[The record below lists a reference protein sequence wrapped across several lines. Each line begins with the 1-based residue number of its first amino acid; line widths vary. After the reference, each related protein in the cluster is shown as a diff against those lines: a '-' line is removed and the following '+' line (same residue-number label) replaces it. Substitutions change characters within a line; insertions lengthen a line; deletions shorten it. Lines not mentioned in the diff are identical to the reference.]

1 MKTFTRFIAT
11 PCAAATTGLL
21 YALLML
27 TVPVAALATDEE
39 RGPAKLPSDP
49 IAACSAKLAAGGDK
63 LLKKA
68 AKALQRC
75 QRDDMSTSCLLD
87 RPASVE
93 GQLAGYATKA
103 RRSMTGKCSQIDYAA
118 VGYPSTC
125 PGFGEACDFVVS
137 DWDVAGE
144 NNDML
149 DCLLCMYDAA
159 ARRSIDLQVVVPR
172 CGDGMDNRL
181 DESCDD
187 GNDDSS
193 DACLGDCRAASC
205 GDGFVWA
212 GQESCDNGDANSDT
226 EADAC
231 RSDCTPAV
239 CGDGTVDS
247 GEECDDSGE
256 SASCDSDC
264 SLAACGDGT
273 VNASA
278 GETCDDSGES
288 ASCNSDCT
296 VASCGD
302 GTTNTTAGESCDDGN
317 ADNNDACLND
327 CSPASC
333 GDGFTWA
340 GLEDCDDANTDNND
354 SCLDSCV
361 AAACGDG
368 FTWTGMEDCDDA
380 NADNG
385 DACLDSCAAA
395 TCGDGFVFVGNEQC
409 DDGSANSDTAA
420 DACRSGCELPSCGDG
435 VSDSSEQ
442 CDDGN
447 ADDTDSCLGSCVDA
461 SCGDGHAWAGVEDC
475 DTAGE
480 SASCNLDCSVSV
492 CGDGKAN
499 AAAGEACDAAGESA
513 ACDLDCSLAFCGDGT
528 TNTTAGEACDT
539 AGESV
544 TCDLDCSLASCG
556 DGTTNAT
563 AGETCDTAGESA
575 SCNLDCSVSVCGDG
589 KVNSSAGEQC
599 DAAGES
605 GFCDGDCT
613 VAVCGDGTTN
623 ATAGEACD
631 DANNSNA
638 DACLNNCASA
648 SCGDGFVF
656 AGQEAC
662 DDGNSSNADA
672 CLVDCSVAT
681 CGDGFV
687 FAGQEACD
695 DGNADNGDACL
706 DSCAAASCGD
716 GFLFIGEEEC
726 DDGNNSDTDSC
737 SAGCEPQRVISADV
751 VALDQVLT
759 YNRWGSHQAAGMIFA
774 LRRDVVDLAGNPIG
788 QGGMPGQVMLRPG
801 KRPRP
806 LVLRAN
812 EGDVLQVH
820 FTNLLAPA
828 RPTNKGTTTRL
839 ASMMVNGTRVLGDTH
854 DPVVTGLEGIEPGQS
869 TDYWWK
875 AGHEGTK
882 LFYSLAGPAG
892 GGGDGGQL
900 SLGLFGAFNVEPEN
914 SSWYRSQVTAA
925 ELATAQSQAEA
936 PALVNY
942 DAVDLAGVPV
952 LRMLDD
958 AGELVHSDLNA
969 IIAYEQ
975 QADNV
980 QSTSEATF
988 REFSVIFHDEI
999 ELTQGYPQLDNDV
1012 LKPVSDSFA
1021 INYGSEGLGSRL
1033 LANRL
1038 GEGPAANCLECP
1050 YEEFFLESAVSGDP
1064 ALLNVFEDD
1073 PSNVHHSYINDNVKF
1088 RNLHAGPRYT
1098 HIFHLHAHQ
1107 WLANS
1112 GEGTDDN
1119 SVYLDSQTI
1128 APMSNFTYEIQYGG
1142 AGNRN
1147 KVVGDSIFHCHLYPH
1162 FAQGMWELWR
1172 AHDVLEDGTRRLM
1185 DGELGPGTNPLTGV
1199 TVGGTPIPAL
1209 VPMPDYAMAPEPS
1222 YGPNALPG
1230 YPFYMAQVAGHRAPQ
1245 APFDVASD
1253 GGLPR
1258 HVFTDGGQR
1267 STGAGAASFDF
1278 HVEVQVA
1285 NIQVLPQEGTA
1296 LEQAAMA
1303 FHASPGMTTT
1313 TPEGDAA
1320 FFELNGLPSTAG
1332 APYAEPC
1339 PPLCGS
1345 AQQGEYQAA
1354 CMDGCMGKPWDP
1366 ECSLRCEDCTTAH
1379 RTYHV
1384 SYIELDLLA
1393 NAAGWHDPQGRIN
1406 VLDSD
1411 VSLYEGQSTTA
1422 DPFFFR
1428 ANSGECITFKH
1439 TNRAPKEFDLDDFQ
1453 VRTPADVVGQH
1464 IHLVKFDVTSSD
1476 GSGNGWNY
1484 EDGTYSAEAI
1494 AEWTAAS
1501 NALGGSATSAYDAA
1515 GNPVNVWGDGA
1526 TSGLPTT
1533 LTADGGFQT
1542 TTQRWWADPLLNKH
1556 GQDRSIRTVFTHDH
1570 FFPSTG
1576 QQHGFY
1582 NALTIEPAGSQWLT
1596 PDLTDDL
1603 SLPLDP
1609 ARGVGTQAYIVA
1621 ADSRTCTVS
1630 GEAVAVEPLPCNSDA
1645 DCPEEEWC
1653 MNMDHREFM
1662 MAVADL
1668 ALLYTPLG
1676 VPIGAPAQP
1685 EAISRKGG
1693 TDVVNYRN
1701 EPFVGRGGPHP
1712 DADLPLLGE
1721 GNGAPS
1727 DVFSSWVNG
1736 DPFTEIFK
1744 AREGERMQVRL
1755 IQGAQQA
1762 QHSFNVHGSLWP
1774 EHIDE
1779 SESPMI
1785 QGQPIGISEHFECD
1799 LGVAPPVTG
1808 GGVADYLYH
1817 FGANDHLNDGSW
1829 GLIRVFADGLSF
1841 DASDSELRLAQLAAS
1856 AAGERDDCL
1865 EDSPAR
1871 LFEVEAWRA
1880 ADLLPGG
1887 RLVYNQREDI
1897 YDPNARIFLLAED
1910 RAALAAGTKAVEPL
1924 VLRANSGDCIT
1935 VSLTNH
1941 MPDTEVSMHPQR
1953 VSYDVR
1959 YSDGANVGL
1968 NFLQTAMP
1976 GETINYRWFAGYTWH
1991 GHSEADELGPGNLRS
2006 YGDFLVD
2013 ARQGLLGALVIEEAG
2028 ASWADT
2034 VTGTAA
2040 SSGTAVDVTTADGET
2055 FREFVVLYQEDLDLF
2070 TGLGRIPDADVDQ
2083 AEKAFNY
2090 RTENFWAR
2098 LGAPTTIDLNDV
2110 AFPADFFSGPIET
2123 PLFRASDGQKV
2134 RFHVLQPSGGPL
2146 QHTFLVQ
2153 GHDYPDNRQPM
2164 RGSGGASVIAPFVA
2178 RTMDLEGGAR
2188 AGTWLYHDGT
2198 GHGRAGGLWGRL
2210 EVD

>member
-925 ELATAQSQAEA
+925 EWATVRSQAEA
-936 PALVNY
+936 PALFNY

-952 LRMLDD
+952 LRMLND

-969 IIAYEQ
+969 IIAYDQ
-975 QADNV
+975 AADNV

-1935 VSLTNH
+1935 VLLTNH

>member
-1 MKTFTRFIAT
+1 MSAMKTSLRIPLPVFKTTRTALLCSVLT
-11 PCAAATTGLL
+11 LLVPLTAAAGEQEQ
-21 YALLML
+21 ASQ
-27 TVPVAALATDEE
+27 
-39 RGPAKLPSDP
+39 RLPSDP
-49 IAACSAKLAAGGDK
+49 LAVCSGKLAVGGEK

-75 QRDDMSTSCLLD
+75 QQADMSTSCLLE
-87 RPASVE
+87 RPTSVE
-93 GQLAGYATKA
+93 GLLSDYATKA
-103 RRSMTGKCSQIDYAA
+103 RRSMVGKCSQINYAA
-118 VGYPSTC
+118 GGYPPAC
-125 PGFGEACDFVVS
+125 PGFGEACDFAVAG
-137 DWDVAGE
+137 WDVAGE
-144 NNDML
+144 ENDML
-149 DCLLCMYDAA
+149 DCLLCMYDTA
-159 ARRSIDLQVVVPR
+159 ARQTLELQMVVPR
-172 CGDGMDNRL
+172 CGDGMDNSL
-181 DESCDD
+181 DENCDD
-187 GNDDSS
+187 GNDDST

-231 RSDCTPAV
+231 RIDCTPAV
-239 CGDGTVDS
+239 CGDGVVDG

-273 VNASA
+273 VNAAA
-278 GETCDDSGES
+278 GEACDDTGES
-288 ASCNSDCT
+288 ASCDSDCT
-296 VASCGD
+296 MASCGD
-302 GTTNTTAGESCDDGN
+302 GTTNATAGESCDDGN
-317 ADNNDACLND
+317 ADNTDACPNNCL
-327 CSPASC
+327 PASC
-333 GDGFTWA
+333 GDGFAWA
-340 GLEDCDDANTDNND
+340 GLEDCDDGNTDNND
-354 SCLDSCV
+354 SCLDSCT

-368 FTWTGMEDCDDA
+368 FAWAGTEECDDG

-385 DACLDSCAAA
+385 DSCLDSCATA
-395 TCGDGFVFVGNEQC
+395 TCGDGFLFAGNEQC
-409 DDGSANSDTAA
+409 DDGAANSDTTP

-435 VSDSSEQ
+435 VADSVEQ

-447 ADDTDSCLGSCVDA
+447 ADDNDSCPGSCVA
-461 SCGDGHAWAGVEDC
+461 AFCGDGHAWAGVEAC

-480 SASCNLDCSVSV
+480 SVSCNQDCSVSV
-492 CGDGKAN
+492 CGDGTTN
-499 AAAGEACDAAGESA
+499 VTAGETCDAAGESA
-513 ACDLDCSLAFCGDGT
+513 SCNADCSAAACGDGKV
-528 TNTTAGEACDT
+528 NSSADEQCDA
-539 AGESV
+539 AGESDF
-544 TCDLDCSLASCG
+544 CDYDCTVAACG

-563 AGETCDTAGESA
+563 AGETCD
-575 SCNLDCSVSVCGDG
+575 DG
-589 KVNSSAGEQC
+589 
-599 DAAGES
+599 
-605 GFCDGDCT
+605 
-613 VAVCGDGTTN
+613 
-623 ATAGEACD
+623 
-631 DANNSNA
+631 NNSN
-638 DACLNNCASA
+638 
-648 SCGDGFVF
+648 GDG
-656 AGQEAC
+656 
-662 DDGNSSNADA
+662 
-672 CLVDCSVAT
+672 
-681 CGDGFV
+681 
-687 FAGQEACD
+687 
-695 DGNADNGDACL
+695 CL
-706 DSCAAASCGD
+706 DSCVTASCGD
-716 GFLFIGEEEC
+716 GFLFVGQEEC
-726 DDGNNSDTDSC
+726 DDDNNSDTDSC
-737 SAGCEPQRVISADV
+737 SAGCDSQRVISAGV

-759 YNRWGSHQAAGMIFA
+759 YNRWGSHQSSGMIFA
-774 LRRDVVDLAGNPIG
+774 LRRDVVDMAGNPIG
-788 QGGMPGQVMLRPG
+788 EGGLPGQVMVRPG

-828 RPTNKGTTTRL
+828 RPNAKGTTTRL
-839 ASMMVNGTRVLGDTH
+839 ASM
-854 DPVVTGLEGIEPGQS
+854 
-869 TDYWWK
+869 
-875 AGHEGTK
+875 
-882 LFYSLAGPAG
+882 
-892 GGGDGGQL
+892 
-900 SLGLFGAFNVEPEN
+900 
-914 SSWYRSQVTAA
+914 TAA
-925 ELATAQSQAEA
+925 ELATARSQAEA
-936 PALVNY
+936 PALFNY

-969 IIAYEQ
+969 IIAYDQ
-975 QADNV
+975 AADNV

-1012 LKPVSDSFA
+1012 LKPLSDSFA

-1088 RNLHAGPRYT
+1088 RNLHAGPRET

-1107 WLANS
+1107 WLANA
-1112 GEGTDDN
+1112 GEGMDDN
-1119 SVYLDSQTI
+1119 SVYLDSQSI
-1128 APMSNFTYEIQYGG
+1128 SPMSNFTYEIQYGG

-1162 FAQGMWELWR
+1162 FAQGMWALWR

-1185 DGELGPGTNPLTGV
+1185 DGELGPGTNPLTGG
-1199 TVGGTPIPAL
+1199 TVGGTAIPAL

-1245 APFDVASD
+1245 APLDVASD

-1267 STGAGAASFDF
+1267 STGAGAASYDF
-1278 HVEVQVA
+1278 HVDVEVA

-1303 FHASPGMTTT
+1303 FHASPGVTTT

-1411 VSLYEGQSTTA
+1411 VSLYEGQTTTA

-1582 NALTIEPAGSQWLT
+1582 NALTIEPAGSHWLT

-1621 ADSRTCTVS
+1621 ADSKTCTVS
-1630 GEAVAVEPLPCNSDA
+1630 GEAVAVEPLPCNSDS
-1645 DCPEEEWC
+1645 DCPDEEWC
-1653 MNMDHREFM
+1653 LNMDHREFM

-1668 ALLYTPLG
+1668 ALLYTPQG

-1685 EAISRKGG
+1685 EAISLKGG

-1701 EPFVGRGGPHP
+1701 EPFAGRGGPHP
-1712 DADLPLLGE
+1712 DDDLEDLDAGD
-1721 GNGAPS
+1721 GVPS

-1755 IQGAQQA
+1755 VQGAHQA
-1762 QHSFNVHGSLWP
+1762 QHSFNVHGGLWP
-1774 EHIDE
+1774 ESIDE
-1779 SESPMI
+1779 PDSPMV

-1841 DASDSELRLAQLAAS
+1841 DASDSDLRLAQLAA
-1856 AAGERDDCL
+1856 AASGERNDCL
-1865 EDSPAR
+1865 ENSPAR

-1976 GETINYRWFAGYTWH
+1976 GETINYHWYAGYTWH
-1991 GHSEADELGPGNLRS
+1991 GYSEAEELGPGNLRS

-2034 VTGTAA
+2034 ETGMAA

-2070 TGLGRIPDADVDQ
+2070 TGQGRIPDAKVDQ

-2098 LGAPTTIDLNDV
+2098 LGVPTAVDLNDV

-2123 PLFRASDGQKV
+2123 PLFRAADGQKV

-2153 GHDYPDNRQPM
+2153 GHDYPDNRQPR
-2164 RGSGGASVIAPFVA
+2164 RGTGGASVIAPFVA